1 MPSRSASHRTTVNL
15 DESLHDLGLDRLTAP
30 EVEKTT
36 VPVID
41 DFIRNAKVMIV
52 DDEAYNLLVVRRF
65 LQNSGY
71 QNFVTT
77 TDGRQVLDLL
87 NQELPDIVLLDVMTP
102 EVSGLEILRLMKMD
116 AVLSTIPVIILT
128 AAPEVSVK
136 TQALES
142 GATDCLSKPIEPTE
156 LVLRVRNVLAAK
168 SHFDNLANYSVR
180 LEREVEARTMELV
193 QSRRQVIFSLARTAE
208 FRDNETGHH
217 VIRVGKY
224 ARLIALKLGFS
235 QDQAEA
241 IELAAQLHDV
251 GKIGIPDRILHKPD
265 KLDYDEFEFMKKH
278 CGFGRQIIDCMPE
291 PEWNALKRHTELGS
305 VMLDVRSSPIMRL
318 ASRVALTHH
327 ERWDGSG
334 YPLGLAGE
342 DIPIEGRITSVADVF
357 DALSSKRSYK
367 EPFPRERS
375 FAILEEGRGVRF
387 DPAVLDAF
395 FSLSEEIVEIQMRYA
410 DVV

>member
-1 MPSRSASHRTTVNL
+1 MSGTRQTTVNL
-15 DESLHDLGLDRLTAP
+15 DESLHDLGLDRLTEGEFGKPA
-30 EVEKTT
+30 

-41 DFIRNAKVMIV
+41 DFIRSAKVMIV
-52 DDEAYNLLVVRRF
+52 DDEAYNVLVVRKF
-65 LQNSGY
+65 LQHSGY

-87 NQELPDIVLLDVMTP
+87 KQELPDIVLLDVMMP
-102 EVSGLEILRLMKMD
+102 EVCGLEILRLMKMD

-128 AAPEVSVK
+128 AAPEASVK
-136 TQALES
+136 TQALEG
-142 GATDCLSKPIEPTE
+142 GATDFLSKPVEPTE

-168 SHFDNLANYSVR
+168 SHFDNLANYSVK
-180 LEREVEARTMELV
+180 LEREVRERTQELV
-193 QSRRQVIFSLARTAE
+193 QSRQQVIFSLARAAE

-224 ARLIALKLGFS
+224 SRLIALELGFTA
-235 QDQAEA
+235 DQADA

-251 GKIGIPDRILHKPD
+251 GKIGIPDRILHKPG
-265 KLDYDEFEFMKKH
+265 KLDHDEFDFMKKH
-278 CGFGRQIIDCMPE
+278 CGFGRQIVDCMPD

-318 ASRVALTHH
+318 ASRIALTHH
-327 ERWDGSG
+327 ERWDGAG

-342 DIPIEGRITSVADVF
+342 DIPIEGRITSVADVY

-367 EPFPRERS
+367 DPFPRKKS
-375 FAILEEGRGVRF
+375 YAILEEGRGVRF

-395 FSLSEEIVEIQMRYA
+395 FTRSEEIIEIQMKYA
-410 DVV
+410 DVD